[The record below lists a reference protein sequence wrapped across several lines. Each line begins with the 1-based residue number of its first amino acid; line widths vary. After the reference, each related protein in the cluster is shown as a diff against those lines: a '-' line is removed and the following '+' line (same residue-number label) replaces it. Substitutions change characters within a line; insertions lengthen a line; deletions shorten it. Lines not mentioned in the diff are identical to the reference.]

1 MATEKV
7 QHLYEEIR
15 ELTSQIGELGL
26 PEFFMERAKTIMDP
40 SWLEEDGN
48 FSVEGADLYE
58 EALTQELMN
67 KAPELYTRMQSF
79 FGEYNEAEDPDADE
93 SPVYCEVIFDSEPWD
108 DPDLVKYDPNEV
120 DPINL
125 CFLIV
130 FGYGAISHYELFMNE
145 EEFPPF
151 VREKNSELADFLE
164 DGFLFNS
171 FFDLAQFVC
180 NVNRF

>member
-15 ELTSQIGELGL
+15 ELSRQIGELGL

-48 FSVEGADLYE
+48 FSAEGADLYE

-67 KAPELYTRMQSF
+67 KAPDLYTRMQNF
-79 FGEYNEAEDPDADE
+79 FDEYTLET
-93 SPVYCEVIFDSEPWD
+93 IFDSEPWD
-108 DPDLVKYDPNEV
+108 NPDLVKYDPYEV

-125 CFLIV
+125 CFLLV
-130 FGYGAISHYELFMNE
+130 FGNGVDTDDLFKEYED
-145 EEFPPF
+145 FPPF
-151 VREKNSELADFLE
+151 VRKKNSELADFME
-164 DGFLFNS
+164 DGFPFIS
-171 FFDLAQFVC
+171 FFNLAQFVC
-180 NVNRF
+180 NVNR